1 MSNRMQLVDLSAQA
15 AYPTTPQVDLPFDA
29 KLSVVNESTPA
40 TPSVFYVSFN
50 GVDDHARLTL
60 ATPSA
65 AFGFQAT
72 RRKMWLRCPAP
83 AAGTVVAQVVAEGV

>member
-15 AYPTTPQVDLPFDA
+15 TYPTDPQVNLPFDS
-29 KLSVVNESTPA
+29 KLSVVNECA
-40 TPSVFYVSFN
+40 TLTSVVFVSFN

-60 ATPSA
+60 ATPTT

-83 AAGTVVAQVVAEGV
+83 GAGAVIAQVVAEGV